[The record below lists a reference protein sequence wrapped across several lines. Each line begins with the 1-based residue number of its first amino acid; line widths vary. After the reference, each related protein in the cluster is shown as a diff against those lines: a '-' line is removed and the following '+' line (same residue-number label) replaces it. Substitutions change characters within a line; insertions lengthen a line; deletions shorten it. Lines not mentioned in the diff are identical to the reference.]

1 MTSLSDPGRISQ
13 QKPVSTTKP
22 EITYHQQQSSLG
34 SILTSASGLN
44 KPNPVPVSQRKDKE
58 INEELYDFNPI
69 SENLHR
75 SDSQVDSISINLD
88 VIQDDNN

>member
-1 MTSLSDPGRISQ
+1 MTSLCDPGRISS

-22 EITYHQQQSSLG
+22 EATYHQQQSSLG
-34 SILTSASGLN
+34 SVLTATSGLN
-44 KPNPVPVSQRKDKE
+44 RPNPQPGTERKDNGE
-58 INEELYDFNPI
+58 SRDLYDFNPI

-75 SDSQVDSISINLD
+75 NDSQADSVSINLD